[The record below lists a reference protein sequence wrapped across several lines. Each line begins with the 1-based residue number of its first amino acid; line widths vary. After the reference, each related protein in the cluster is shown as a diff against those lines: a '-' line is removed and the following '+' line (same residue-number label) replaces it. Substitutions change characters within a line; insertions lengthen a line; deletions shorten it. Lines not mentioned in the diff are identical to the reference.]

1 MQGIIGKKVGMTSIF
16 DEKGHQVPVT
26 VLECGPCMV
35 LQHKTLTRDGYEAVQ
50 LAFGDQKEQR
60 MNKPE
65 LGVFKKSGLAPKRIR
80 FEMALESGES
90 PKLGDMLTVSMF
102 EKVAFVDVSA
112 YSKGKGFQGVV
123 RRHDMRGGPK
133 THGGHSKR
141 RVGSIGCRELPGR
154 VHKNKRMPGQ
164 MGNTRITQQNLQI
177 VKVMPEDNVL
187 LVRGAVPGAPGGI
200 VLVRKA
206 LKKGAKE

>member
-16 DEKGHQVPVT
+16 DEQGRQVPVT

-35 LQHKTLTRDGYEAVQ
+35 LQHKTIARDGYEAVQ
-50 LAFGDQKEQR
+50 LAFEDCREQR

-65 LGVFKKSGLAPKRIR
+65 FGVFKKAGLAPKRRR
-80 FEMALESGES
+80 FEMKLEAGDS
-90 PKLGDMLTVSMF
+90 PKPGDLLTVSMF

-123 RRHDMRGGPK
+123 RRHGMRGGPI

-187 LVRGAVPGAPGGI
+187 LVRGAVPGSAGGI
-200 VLVRKA
+200 VLVRKSV
-206 LKKGAKE
+206 KKGVKE